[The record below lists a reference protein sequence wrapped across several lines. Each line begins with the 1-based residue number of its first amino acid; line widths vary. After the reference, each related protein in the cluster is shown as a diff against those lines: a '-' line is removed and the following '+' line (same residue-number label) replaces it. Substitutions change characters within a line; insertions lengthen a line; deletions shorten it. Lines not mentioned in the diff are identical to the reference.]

1 MHRLSALDL
10 SLVAI
15 YLVGITLFGLRFR
28 SKDRS
33 LKNYFLADRRIPWW
47 AIALSIVAAETSTLT
62 IISVPGL
69 AYTGDWG
76 FLEIVL
82 GYLLGRIVV
91 CFIFLPRYFR
101 GELLTAY
108 EVIGQRFG
116 PRLHKLTA
124 FLFLFLRA
132 AAEGVRVFAVS
143 IVVGIA
149 IGTGDVVSIAIICV
163 LTLVYTL
170 EGGMAAVI
178 WTDVVQMGLY
188 IAGTIISV
196 ILLGNRVPG
205 GWHTIHTI
213 AAASGKLTIFHFAF
227 SLSETYTFWAG
238 LAGGCFLTMASH
250 GTDQL
255 MVQRL
260 LAAKNLRDSRIA
272 LLSSGVVIL
281 VQFALFLAIGTGLYY
296 FYGHVTKGTAPAN
309 PDRIFPAFIVTEM
322 PHGIAGL
329 MVAAILAAAMSNLS
343 AAVNS
348 LSSSSM
354 VDFYVAWKPNADE
367 RERARLSRAMTVFWA
382 GLLFVLALM
391 SRGGGHVVEV
401 GLSIASVA
409 YGALLG
415 VFLLGTLTKSATEAG
430 AMIGMIGGLVMN
442 ILLWR
447 QPHWFPAP
455 KVAFTWFVLI
465 GSMITFILGWMM
477 SRFLPKRSASKIVVL
492 LIALLVPQLRAQD
505 AEFRQIDR
513 IVEGGIAA
521 GKFPGAVVIAGHN
534 GHIIFHKAYGNMSLM
549 PVPESM
555 TEDTIFDL
563 ASLTKVLATAPAVMQ
578 LYEQGRFRLND
589 PVAEYLPEFAA
600 NGKQDI
606 TIRQLLTHYSG
617 LPPDV
622 SLEDPWLGKE
632 EGLRRAFTAIPV
644 TAPGVQFRYSDIN
657 FIVLGA
663 LVEKLSGLTLDEYQ
677 RRYLAEPLG
686 VEHMRFLPPQGWRSR
701 IAPTQYDDGVMLR
714 GLVHDPT
721 SRRMGGVAG
730 HAGLFSTAGD
740 VAIYAQNLLDRLAG
754 RPSHFP
760 LQQLTLEKMTT
771 PGQPATGTAL
781 RGLGWDIESPFSSN
795 RGELFPVGSFGHT
808 GFTGTSLWMDPTSDT
823 YVVFMS
829 NAVYPN
835 GPTGINAIR
844 GGVATAIARWV
855 RLQPDGGALAAAL
868 TGYNESIAGERGWQ
882 DRNGKV
888 TTGID
893 VLEEDHFASLAVLA
907 AKHGGKLRLGLLTN
921 QTGLD
926 AQGRRTVDILAHEA
940 EKAVPG
946 LKLKLL
952 FSPEHGINGALD
964 REGIQNGKDPS
975 TGLPVVSLYGASAS
989 DRRPSLE
996 TLRGLDAV
1004 LIDLQDAGVRFYTY
1018 ETVVRYFLEAGGHSG
1033 TDIVVLDRPNPI
1045 AGAFVQGPLSDAGSE
1060 SYVNVA
1066 PIPVRHGMTL
1076 GELARYFNGEYK
1088 LGAPL
1093 TVVEMKGW
1101 QRGDWFDD
1109 TGLTWTN
1116 PSPNLRSLRE
1126 AILYPA
1132 LGLIE
1137 TTNISVG
1144 RGTDTPFAYVGA
1156 PWIDG
1161 RQLAR
1166 ALNARLLP
1174 GVRFLPVEFTPHS
1187 PYPYAGQLCHG
1198 IELIVT
1204 DRNVLD
1210 SPELGLEIASALHKL
1225 YGDKYALNKIETL
1238 LANRSVLEALQAG
1251 RDPQRIAEDWQQ
1263 QLHDFETRRTPYLLY

>member
-1 MHRLSALDL
+1 MHRLSSVDL

-15 YLVGITLFGLRFR
+15 YLAGITLFGLQFR

-33 LKNYFLADRRIPWW
+33 LKSYFLADRKIPWW

-76 FLEIVL
+76 FLQIVL

-91 CFIFLPRYFR
+91 CILFLPRYFR

-108 EVIGQRFG
+108 EVIGERFG

-149 IGTGDVVSIAIICV
+149 IGTGDVLSIAIIV
-163 LTLVYTL
+163 LLTLIYTL

-178 WTDVVQMGLY
+178 WTDVVQMALY
-188 IAGTIISV
+188 VAGTTVSV
-196 ILLGNRVPG
+196 FVLAHRVPG
-205 GWHTIHTI
+205 GWHAIHTV
-213 AAASGKLTIFHFAF
+213 ASSAGKLTIFHFAF
-227 SLSETYTFWAG
+227 SLSQTYTFWAG
-238 LAGGCFLTMASH
+238 VAGGCFLTMASH

-260 LAAKNLRDSRIA
+260 LAAKNLRESRIA
-272 LLSSGVVIL
+272 LLASGGVIL

-296 FYGHVTKGTAPAN
+296 FYGNVTNGLS
-309 PDRIFPAFIVTEM
+309 PDRVFPTFIVSEM
-322 PHGIAGL
+322 PRGVAGL

-354 VDFYVAWKPNADE
+354 VDFYLAWKPDADE
-367 RERARLSRAMTVFWA
+367 RERARLSRAMTFFWA
-382 GLLFVLALM
+382 LLLFVLALM
-391 SRGGGHVVEV
+391 SRSGGHVVEV

-415 VFLLGTLTKSATEAG
+415 VFLLGTLTKSATESG
-430 AMIGMIGGLVMN
+430 AIVGMIGGLVAN
-442 ILLWR
+442 VLLWK
-447 QPHWFPAP
+447 QPHFVP
-455 KVAFTWFVLI
+455 KVAWTWFVLI
-465 GSMITFILGWMM
+465 GSLLTFILGWVM
-477 SRFLPKRSASKIVVL
+477 SKLLPFKKRYAVVL
-492 LIALLVPQLRAQD
+492 LLLFVPQLRAED
-505 AEFRQIDR
+505 AEFQQIDR
-513 IVEGGIAA
+513 IVEAGIAA
-521 GKFPGAVVIAGHN
+521 KKFPGAVVIAGHD
-534 GHIIFHKAYGNMSLM
+534 GQIIFHKAYGNSSLI
-549 PVPESM
+549 PAPEPM

-600 NGKQDI
+600 NGKEDI

-622 SLEDPWLGKE
+622 SLDDPWEGKA
-632 EGLRRAFTAIPV
+632 EGLRRAFTCTPV

-663 LVEKLSGLTLDEYQ
+663 LVEKLSGLTLDQYQ
-677 RRYLAEPLG
+677 KRYLAEPLG
-686 VEHMRFLPPQGWRSR
+686 VEHMQFLPPESWRGR
-701 IAPTQYDDGVMLR
+701 IAPTQYDQGVMLR
-714 GLVHDPT
+714 GVVHDPT

-760 LQQLTLEKMTT
+760 LSQLTLKKMTT
-771 PGQPATGTAL
+771 PAQPATGTAL
-781 RGLGWDIESPFSSN
+781 RGLGWDIESPYSSN

-808 GFTGTSLWMDPTSDT
+808 GFTGTSLWIDQTSDT

-835 GPTGINAIR
+835 GSTSINAIR
-844 GGVATAIARWV
+844 GGVASEIARWV
-855 RLQPDGGALAAAL
+855 KVHPDNGSIVANI
-868 TGYNESIAGERGWQ
+868 TGYNESIAGERRWQ
-882 DRNGKV
+882 ARNGNV
-888 TTGID
+888 TNGID
-893 VLEEDHFASLAVLA
+893 VLEETQFAPLA
-907 AKHGGKLRLGLLTN
+907 ALAQKHGGKLRVGLLTN

-926 AQGRRTVDILAHEA
+926 AQRRRTIDVLAA
-940 EKAVPG
+940 APSLQ
-946 LKLKLL
+946 LKVI
-952 FSPEHGINGALD
+952 FSPEHGIQGTLD
-964 REGIQNGKDPS
+964 KQGIDDTKDES
-975 TGLPVVSLYGASAS
+975 TGLPVISLFGKQL
-989 DRRPSLE
+989 RPSLD
-996 TLRGLDAV
+996 TLRSLDAV
-1004 LIDLQDAGVRFYTY
+1004 LIDIQDAGVRFYTY
-1018 ETVVRYFLEAGGHSG
+1018 ETAVRYFLEAAGQTG
-1033 TDIVVLDRPNPI
+1033 TDIVVLDRPDPVT
-1045 AGAFVQGPLSDAGSE
+1045 GEFVQGPLSDTGSE

-1076 GELARYFNGEYK
+1076 GELAQYFNGEYK
-1088 LGAPL
+1088 LHAPL
-1093 TVVEMKGW
+1093 TVVAMKGW
-1101 QRGDWFDD
+1101 QRGDWFDS
-1109 TGLTWTN
+1109 TGLVWTN
-1116 PSPNLRSLRE
+1116 PSPNLRSLRA
-1126 AILYPA
+1126 AILYPGV
-1132 LGLIE
+1132 GLIE

-1144 RGTDTPFAYVGA
+1144 RGTDTPFEYVGA

-1161 RQLAR
+1161 PALAR
-1166 ALNARLLP
+1166 VLNSRFLP
-1174 GVRFLPVEFTPHS
+1174 GVRFVPVEFTPKP
-1187 PYPYAGQLCHG
+1187 PYPYADQVCHG

-1210 SPELGLEIASALHKL
+1210 SPELGLEIAFAIHKVS
-1225 YGDKYALNKIETL
+1225 GDKYQLNKIDRL
-1238 LANRSVLEALQAG
+1238 LANKGVLDGLLAG
-1251 RDPQRIAEDWQQ
+1251 RDPQRLAEEWRQQ
-1263 QLHDFETRRTPYLLY
+1263 VDDFNAKRKAYLLY

>member
-1 MHRLSALDL
+1 MHRLSSVDL

-15 YLVGITLFGLRFR
+15 YLAGITLFGLQFR

-33 LKNYFLADRRIPWW
+33 LKSYFLADRKIPWW

-76 FLEIVL
+76 FLQIVL

-91 CFIFLPRYFR
+91 CILFLPRYFR

-108 EVIGQRFG
+108 EVIGERFG

-149 IGTGDVVSIAIICV
+149 IGTGDVLSIAIIV
-163 LTLVYTL
+163 LLTLIYTL

-178 WTDVVQMGLY
+178 WTDVVQMALY
-188 IAGTIISV
+188 VAGTVVSV
-196 ILLGNRVPG
+196 FVLAHRVPG
-205 GWHTIHTI
+205 GWHAIHTV
-213 AAASGKLTIFHFAF
+213 ASSAGKLTIFHFAF
-227 SLSETYTFWAG
+227 SLSQTYTFWAG
-238 LAGGCFLTMASH
+238 VAGGCFLTMASH

-260 LAAKNLRDSRIA
+260 LAAKNLRESRIA
-272 LLSSGVVIL
+272 LLASGGVIL

-296 FYGHVTKGTAPAN
+296 FYGNVTNGVS
-309 PDRIFPAFIVTEM
+309 PDRVFPTFIVSEM
-322 PHGIAGL
+322 PRGVAGL

-354 VDFYVAWKPNADE
+354 VDFYLAWKPDADE
-367 RERARLSRAMTVFWA
+367 RERARLSRAMTFFWA
-382 GLLFVLALM
+382 LLLFVLALM
-391 SRGGGHVVEV
+391 SRSGGHVVEV

-415 VFLLGTLTKSATEAG
+415 VFLLGTLTKSATESG
-430 AMIGMIGGLVMN
+430 AIVGMIGGLVAN
-442 ILLWR
+442 VLLWK
-447 QPHWFPAP
+447 QPHFVP
-455 KVAFTWFVLI
+455 KVAWTWFVLI
-465 GSMITFILGWMM
+465 GSLLTFILGWVM
-477 SRFLPKRSASKIVVL
+477 SKLLPFKKRYAVVL
-492 LIALLVPQLRAQD
+492 LLLFVPQLRAED
-505 AEFRQIDR
+505 AEFQQIDR
-513 IVEGGIAA
+513 IVEAGIAA
-521 GKFPGAVVIAGHN
+521 KKFPGAVVIAGHN
-534 GHIIFHKAYGNMSLM
+534 GQIIFQKAYGNSSLI
-549 PVPESM
+549 PAPEPM
-555 TEDTIFDL
+555 TEDTIFDV

-600 NGKQDI
+600 NGKEDI

-622 SLEDPWLGKE
+622 SLDDPWEGKA
-632 EGLRRAFTAIPV
+632 EGLRRAFTCTPV

-663 LVEKLSGLTLDEYQ
+663 LVEKLSGLTLDQYQ
-677 RRYLAEPLG
+677 KRYLAEPLG
-686 VEHMRFLPPQGWRSR
+686 VEHMQFLPPESWRGR
-701 IAPTQYDDGVMLR
+701 IAPTQYDQGVMLR
-714 GLVHDPT
+714 GVVHDPT

-760 LQQLTLEKMTT
+760 LSQLTLKKMTT
-771 PGQPATGTAL
+771 PAQPATGTAL
-781 RGLGWDIESPFSSN
+781 RGLGWDIESPYSSN

-808 GFTGTSLWMDPTSDT
+808 GFTGTSLWIDQTSDT

-835 GPTGINAIR
+835 GSTSINAIR
-844 GGVATAIARWV
+844 GGVASEIARWV
-855 RLQPDGGALAAAL
+855 KVHPDNGSIVANI
-868 TGYNESIAGERGWQ
+868 TGYNESIAGERRWQ
-882 DRNGKV
+882 ARNGNV
-888 TTGID
+888 TNGID
-893 VLEEDHFASLAVLA
+893 VLEETQFAPLA
-907 AKHGGKLRLGLLTN
+907 ALVQKHGGKLRVGLLTN

-926 AQGRRTVDILAHEA
+926 AQRRRTIDVLAA
-940 EKAVPG
+940 APSLQ
-946 LKLKLL
+946 LKVI
-952 FSPEHGINGALD
+952 FSPEHGIQGALD
-964 REGIQNGKDPS
+964 KENIDDTKDAS
-975 TGLPVVSLYGASAS
+975 TGLPVISLFGKQL
-989 DRRPSLE
+989 RPSLD
-996 TLRGLDAV
+996 TLRSLDAV
-1004 LIDLQDAGVRFYTY
+1004 LIDIQDAGVRFYTY
-1018 ETVVRYFLEAGGHSG
+1018 ETAVRYFLEAAGQTG
-1033 TDIVVLDRPNPI
+1033 TDIVILDRPDPVT
-1045 AGAFVQGPLSDAGSE
+1045 GEFVQGPLSDSGSE

-1076 GELARYFNGEYK
+1076 GELAQYFDGEYK
-1088 LGAPL
+1088 LHAPL
-1093 TVVEMKGW
+1093 TVVAMKGW
-1101 QRGDWFDD
+1101 QRGDWFDS
-1109 TGLTWTN
+1109 TGLVWTN
-1116 PSPNLRSLRE
+1116 PSPNLRGLRA
-1126 AILYPA
+1126 AILYPGV
-1132 LGLIE
+1132 GLIE

-1144 RGTDTPFAYVGA
+1144 RGTDTPFEYVGA

-1161 RQLAR
+1161 PALAR
-1166 ALNARLLP
+1166 VLNGRFLP
-1174 GVRFLPVEFTPHS
+1174 GVRFVPVEFTPKA
-1187 PYPYAGQLCHG
+1187 PYPYADQVCHG

-1210 SPELGLEIASALHKL
+1210 SPELGLEIAFAIHKL
-1225 YGDKYALNKIETL
+1225 SGDKFQLNKIDRL
-1238 LANRSVLEALQAG
+1238 LANKSVLDGLLAG
-1251 RDPQRIAEDWQQ
+1251 RDPQRLAEEWRQQ
-1263 QLHDFETRRTPYLLY
+1263 VDDFNAKRKAYLLY

>member
-1 MHRLSALDL
+1 MHRLSSVDL
-10 SLVAI
+10 SLVAL
-15 YLVGITLFGLRFR
+15 YLAGITLFGLQFR

-33 LKNYFLADRRIPWW
+33 LKSYFLADRKIPWW
-47 AIALSIVAAETSTLT
+47 AIGLSIVAAETSTLT

-76 FLEIVL
+76 FLQIVL

-91 CFIFLPRYFR
+91 CIIFLPRYFR

-108 EVIGQRFG
+108 EVIGERFG

-149 IGTGDVVSIAIICV
+149 IGTGDVLSIAIIV
-163 LTLVYTL
+163 LLTLIYTL

-178 WTDVVQMGLY
+178 WTDVVQMALY
-188 IAGTIISV
+188 VAGTTVSV
-196 ILLGNRVPG
+196 FVLAHRVPG
-205 GWHTIHTI
+205 GWHAIHTV
-213 AAASGKLTIFHFAF
+213 AYSAGKLTIFHFAF
-227 SLSETYTFWAG
+227 SLSQTYTFWAG

-260 LAAKNLRDSRIA
+260 LAAKNLRESRIA
-272 LLSSGVVIL
+272 LLSSGGVIL

-296 FYGHVTKGTAPAN
+296 FYGNVTHGVS
-309 PDRIFPAFIVTEM
+309 PDRVFPTFIVTEM
-322 PHGIAGL
+322 PRGVAGL

-354 VDFYVAWKPNADE
+354 VDFYLAWKPDADE
-367 RERARLSRAMTVFWA
+367 RQRARLSRAMTFFWA
-382 GLLFVLALM
+382 LLLFVLALM
-391 SRGGGHVVEV
+391 SRSGGHVVEV

-415 VFLLGTLTKSATEAG
+415 VFLLGTLTKSATESG
-430 AMIGMIGGLVMN
+430 AIVGMIGGLVAN
-442 ILLWR
+442 VLLWK
-447 QPHWFPAP
+447 QPHFVP
-455 KVAFTWFVLI
+455 KVAWTWFVLI
-465 GSMITFILGWMM
+465 GSLLTFILGWVM
-477 SRFLPKRSASKIVVL
+477 SKLPPFKKRYAVVL
-492 LIALLVPQLRAQD
+492 LLLFVPQLRAEDPESQ
-505 AEFRQIDR
+505 QIDR
-513 IVEGGIAA
+513 IVEAGIAA
-521 GKFPGAVVIAGHN
+521 KKFPGAVVMAGHD
-534 GHIIFHKAYGNMSLM
+534 GHIIFHKAYGNSSLI
-549 PVPESM
+549 PSPEPM

-563 ASLTKVLATAPAVMQ
+563 ASLTKVLATAPAVME

-589 PVAEYLPEFAA
+589 PVAQYLPEFAA

-622 SLEDPWLGKE
+622 SLDDPWEGKA
-632 EGLRRAFTAIPV
+632 EGLRRAFACVPV

-663 LVEKLSGLTLDEYQ
+663 LVEKLSGLTLDQYQ
-677 RRYLAEPLG
+677 KRYLAEPLG
-686 VEHMRFLPPQGWRSR
+686 VEHMQYLPPESWRGR
-701 IAPTQYDDGVMLR
+701 IAPTQYDQGVMLR
-714 GLVHDPT
+714 GVVHDPT
-721 SRRMGGVAG
+721 SRRMGGIAG

-740 VAIYAQNLLDRLAG
+740 VAVYAQNLLDRLAG

-760 LQQLTLEKMTT
+760 LSQLTLEKMTT
-771 PGQPATGTAL
+771 PAQPATGTAL
-781 RGLGWDIESPFSSN
+781 RGLGWDIESPYSSN

-808 GFTGTSLWMDPTSDT
+808 GFTGTSLWIDQTSDT

-835 GPTGINAIR
+835 GPTSINAIR
-844 GGVATAIARWV
+844 GGVASEIARWV
-855 RLQPDGGALAAAL
+855 KVHPDNGSIAAAI
-868 TGYNESIAGERGWQ
+868 TGYNESIAGERRWQ
-882 DRNGKV
+882 ARNGNV

-893 VLEEDHFASLAVLA
+893 VLEESQFAPLA
-907 AKHGGKLRLGLLTN
+907 ALAQKHGGKLRVGLLTN

-926 AQGRRTVDILAHEA
+926 AQGRRTIDVLAA
-940 EKAVPG
+940 APSLQ
-946 LKLKLL
+946 LKLI
-952 FSPEHGINGALD
+952 FSPEHGIQGTLD
-964 REGIQNGKDPS
+964 KEGIKDEKDPG
-975 TGLPVVSLYGASAS
+975 TGLPVISLYGEQ
-989 DRRPSLE
+989 RRPSLD
-996 TLRGLDAV
+996 TLRSLDAV

-1018 ETVVRYFLEAGGHSG
+1018 EAVVRYFLEAAGQ
-1033 TDIVVLDRPNPI
+1033 TDTDVVVLDRPDPV
-1045 AGAFVQGPLSDAGSE
+1045 GGEFVQGPVSDIGSE

-1076 GELARYFNGEYK
+1076 GELAQYFNGEYK
-1088 LGAPL
+1088 LHAPL
-1093 TVVEMKGW
+1093 TVVAMKDW
-1101 QRGDWFDD
+1101 QRGDWFDS
-1109 TGLTWTN
+1109 TGLVWTN
-1116 PSPNLRSLRE
+1116 PSPNLRSLRA

-1132 LGLIE
+1132 VGLIE

-1144 RGTDTPFAYVGA
+1144 RGTDTPFEYVGA

-1161 RQLAR
+1161 PALAR
-1166 ALNARLLP
+1166 VLNARFLP
-1174 GVRFLPVEFTPHS
+1174 GVRFVPVEFTPKA
-1187 PYPYAGQLCHG
+1187 PYPYADQVCHG
-1198 IELIVT
+1198 IDLIVT

-1210 SPELGLEIASALHKL
+1210 SPELGLEIASAIHKVS
-1225 YGDKYALNKIETL
+1225 GDKFQLNKINTL
-1238 LANRSVLEALQAG
+1238 LANKSVLDGLLAG

-1263 QLHDFETRRTPYLLY
+1263 PLNDFNAKRKAYLLY

>member
-1 MHRLSALDL
+1 MHRLSSVDL
-10 SLVAI
+10 SLVAL
-15 YLVGITLFGLRFR
+15 YLAGITLFGLQFR

-33 LKNYFLADRRIPWW
+33 LKSYFLADRKIPWW

-76 FLEIVL
+76 FLQIVL

-91 CFIFLPRYFR
+91 CILFLPRYFR

-108 EVIGQRFG
+108 EVIGERFG

-149 IGTGDVVSIAIICV
+149 IGTGDVLSIAIIV
-163 LTLVYTL
+163 LLTLIYTL

-178 WTDVVQMGLY
+178 WTDVVQMALY
-188 IAGTIISV
+188 VAGTTVSV
-196 ILLGNRVPG
+196 FVLAHRVPG
-205 GWHTIHTI
+205 GWHAIHTV
-213 AAASGKLTIFHFAF
+213 ASSAGKLTIFHFAF
-227 SLSETYTFWAG
+227 SLSQTYTFWAG
-238 LAGGCFLTMASH
+238 VAGGCFLTMASH

-260 LAAKNLRDSRIA
+260 LAAKNLRESRIA
-272 LLSSGVVIL
+272 LLASGGVIL

-296 FYGHVTKGTAPAN
+296 FYGNVTNGVS
-309 PDRIFPAFIVTEM
+309 PDRVFPTFIVSEM
-322 PHGIAGL
+322 PRGVSGL

-354 VDFYVAWKPNADE
+354 VDFYLAWKPDADE
-367 RERARLSRAMTVFWA
+367 RERARLSRAMTFFWA
-382 GLLFVLALM
+382 LLLFVLALM
-391 SRGGGHVVEV
+391 SRSGGHVVEV

-415 VFLLGTLTKSATEAG
+415 VFLLGTLTKSASESG
-430 AMIGMIGGLVMN
+430 AIVGMIGGLVAN
-442 ILLWR
+442 VLLWK
-447 QPHWFPAP
+447 QPHFVP
-455 KVAFTWFVLI
+455 KVAWTWFVLI
-465 GSMITFILGWMM
+465 GSLLTFILGWLM
-477 SRFLPKRSASKIVVL
+477 SKLLPIKKRHAVLLVVL
-492 LIALLVPQLRAQD
+492 FAPQLKAQD
-505 AEFRQIDR
+505 GEFRQIDR
-513 IVEGGIAA
+513 IVEAGIAA
-521 GKFPGAVVIAGHN
+521 KKFPGAVVIAGHD
-534 GHIIFHKAYGNMSLM
+534 GQIIFHKAYGSSSLI
-549 PVPESM
+549 PAPETM

-600 NGKQDI
+600 NGKEDI

-622 SLEDPWLGKE
+622 SLDDPWEGKA
-632 EGLRRAFTAIPV
+632 EGLRRAFNSTPV

-663 LVEKLSGLTLDEYQ
+663 LVEKLSGLTLDQYQ
-677 RRYLAEPLG
+677 KRYLAEPLG
-686 VEHMRFLPPQGWRSR
+686 VEHMQFLPPESWRGR
-701 IAPTQYDDGVMLR
+701 IAPTQFDQGVMLR
-714 GLVHDPT
+714 GVVHDPT

-740 VAIYAQNLLDRLAG
+740 VAVYAQNLLDRLAG

-760 LQQLTLEKMTT
+760 LSQLTLQKMTT
-771 PGQPATGTAL
+771 PAQPATGTAL
-781 RGLGWDIESPFSSN
+781 RGLGWDIESPYSSN

-808 GFTGTSLWMDPTSDT
+808 GFTGTSLWIDQTSDT

-835 GPTGINAIR
+835 GSTSINAIR
-844 GGVATAIARWV
+844 GGVASEIARWV
-855 RLQPDGGALAAAL
+855 KVHPDNGSMVAKI
-868 TGYNESIAGERGWQ
+868 TGYNESIAGERRWQ
-882 DRNGKV
+882 ARNGNV
-888 TTGID
+888 TNGID
-893 VLEEDHFASLAVLA
+893 VLEETQFAPLA
-907 AKHGGKLRLGLLTN
+907 ALAQKHGGKLRVGLLTN

-926 AQGRRTVDILAHEA
+926 AQGRRTIDILAA
-940 EKAVPG
+940 APSLQ
-946 LKLKLL
+946 LKVI
-952 FSPEHGINGALD
+952 FSPEHGIQGTLD
-964 REGIQNGKDPS
+964 KQGIEDTKDAS
-975 TGLPVVSLYGASAS
+975 TGLPVISLFGKQL
-989 DRRPSLE
+989 RPSSD
-996 TLRGLDAV
+996 TLRSLDAV
-1004 LIDLQDAGVRFYTY
+1004 LIDIQDAGVRFYTY
-1018 ETVVRYFLEAGGHSG
+1018 ETAVRYFLEAAGQTG
-1033 TDIVVLDRPNPI
+1033 TDIVVLDRPDPVT
-1045 AGAFVQGPLSDAGSE
+1045 GEFVQGPLSDSGSE

-1076 GELARYFNGEYK
+1076 GELAQYFNGEYK
-1088 LGAPL
+1088 MHAAL
-1093 TVVEMKGW
+1093 TVVAMKGW
-1101 QRGDWFDD
+1101 QRGDWFDS
-1109 TGLTWTN
+1109 TGLVWTN
-1116 PSPNLRSLRE
+1116 PSPNLRSLRA
-1126 AILYPA
+1126 AILYPGV
-1132 LGLIE
+1132 GLIE

-1144 RGTDTPFAYVGA
+1144 RGTDTPFEYVGA

-1161 RQLAR
+1161 PALAR
-1166 ALNARLLP
+1166 VLNARFLP
-1174 GVRFLPVEFTPHS
+1174 GVRFVPVEFTPKP
-1187 PYPYAGQLCHG
+1187 PYPYADQVCHG

-1204 DRNVLD
+1204 DRTVLD
-1210 SPELGLEIASALHKL
+1210 SPELGLEIAFAIHKVS
-1225 YGDKYALNKIETL
+1225 GDKFQLNKIDRL
-1238 LANRSVLEALQAG
+1238 LANKGVLDGLLAG
-1251 RDPQRIAEDWQQ
+1251 RDPQRLAEEWRQQ
-1263 QLHDFETRRTPYLLY
+1263 VNDFEARRKAYLLY

>member
-1 MHRLSALDL
+1 MHRLSSLDL

-15 YLVGITLFGLRFR
+15 YLAGITLFGLQFR

-33 LKNYFLADRRIPWW
+33 LKNYFLADRKIPWW

-76 FLEIVL
+76 FLQIVL

-91 CFIFLPRYFR
+91 CIIFLPRYFR

-116 PRLHKLTA
+116 PRLHQLTA

-149 IGTGDVVSIAIICV
+149 IGTRDVVSIAIIV
-163 LTLVYTL
+163 ALTLVYTL

-178 WTDVVQMGLY
+178 WTDVVQMALY
-188 IAGTIISV
+188 VAGTIVSV
-196 ILLGNRVPG
+196 ILLGHRIPG
-205 GWHTIHTI
+205 GWHAIHGLAS
-213 AAASGKLTIFHFAF
+213 AAGKVTIFHFAF
-227 SLSETYTFWAG
+227 SLSQTYTFWAG

-260 LAAKNLRDSRIA
+260 LAAKNLRESRIA
-272 LLSSGVVIL
+272 LLSSGGVIL
-281 VQFALFLAIGTGLYY
+281 LQFALFLAIGTGLYY
-296 FYGHVTKGTAPAN
+296 FYGNVTNGMAPAN
-309 PDRIFPAFIVTEM
+309 PDRVFPAFIVTEM
-322 PHGIAGL
+322 PRGVAGL

-354 VDFYVAWKPNADE
+354 VDFYMAWKPGSDE
-367 RERARLSRAMTVFWA
+367 RQRARLSRVMTFFWA
-382 GLLFVLALM
+382 MLLFVLALM

-430 AMIGMIGGLVMN
+430 AMIGMVGGLVAN
-442 ILLWR
+442 ILLWK
-447 QPHWFPAP
+447 QPHSVPLP
-455 KVAFTWFVLI
+455 KIAWTWFVLI
-465 GSMITFILGWMM
+465 GSLLTFALGWAM
-477 SRFLPKRSASKIVVL
+477 SKILSGKRTSKIAVL
-492 LIALLVPQLRAQD
+492 LIVLFASQLKAQED
-505 AEFRQIDR
+505 PEFQQIDR
-513 IVEGGIAA
+513 IVEAGIAA
-521 GKFPGAVVIAGHN
+521 KKFPGAVVIAGHN
-534 GHIIFHKAYGNMSLM
+534 GRIIFHKAYGNRSRF
-549 PVPESM
+549 PETTPAPDPM
-555 TEDTIFDL
+555 TEDTVFDL
-563 ASLTKVLATAPAVMQ
+563 ASLTKVLATAPAVMR

-589 PVAEYLPEFAA
+589 PVAEYLPAFAA

-622 SLEDPWLGKE
+622 SLEDPWEGKE
-632 EGLRRAFTAIPV
+632 EGLRRAFASTPV
-644 TAPGVQFRYSDIN
+644 TAPGAQFRYSDIN

-663 LVEKLSGLTLDEYQ
+663 LVEKLSGLTLDQYQ
-677 RRYLAEPLG
+677 QQYLAQPLG
-686 VEHMRFLPPQGWRSR
+686 VEHMRFLPPESWRSH
-701 IAPTQYDDGVMLR
+701 IAPTQYDHGVMLR
-714 GLVHDPT
+714 GVVHDPT

-771 PGQPATGTAL
+771 PAQPATGTAL

-808 GFTGTSLWMDPTSDT
+808 GFTGTSIWMDQTSDT

-844 GGVATAIARWV
+844 GGVANAVARWV
-855 RLQPDGGALAAAL
+855 KLRPDSGSLAATL
-868 TGYNESIAGERGWQ
+868 TGYNESIAGERRWQ
-882 DRNGKV
+882 ERNGTV

-893 VLEEDHFASLAVLA
+893 VLEQEHFAPLAALA
-907 AKHGGKLRLGLLTN
+907 AKHGGTLRVGLLTN

-926 AQGRRTVDILAHEA
+926 AQGRRTIDVLA
-940 EKAVPG
+940 AVPS
-946 LKLKLL
+946 LKLKLV
-952 FSPEHGINGALD
+952 FSPEHGIQGALD
-964 REGIQNGKDPS
+964 KEGIENTRDPS
-975 TGLPVVSLYGASAS
+975 TGLPIISLYGAQ
-989 DRRPSLE
+989 RRPSLE

-1018 ETVVRYFLEAGGHSG
+1018 ETVVRYFLEAGGQTG
-1033 TDIVVLDRPNPI
+1033 TDIVVLDRPDPLG
-1045 AGAFVQGPLSDAGSE
+1045 GAAVQGPTSDSGTE

-1066 PIPVRHGMTL
+1066 PIPVRHAMTL
-1076 GELARYFNGEYK
+1076 GELALLSQRRIQAAG
-1088 LGAPL
+1088 
-1093 TVVEMKGW
+1093 TVKCDRHE
-1101 QRGDWFDD
+1101 R
-1109 TGLTWTN
+1109 L
-1116 PSPNLRSLRE
+1116 
-1126 AILYPA
+1126 AA
-1132 LGLIE
+1132 
-1137 TTNISVG
+1137 G
-1144 RGTDTPFAYVGA
+1144 RLVRCHRPCLDESFSQST
-1156 PWIDG
+1156 
-1161 RQLAR
+1161 QLAGGNPLSR
-1166 ALNARLLP
+1166 AR
-1174 GVRFLPVEFTPHS
+1174 PHRDDKHFRR
-1187 PYPYAGQLCHG
+1187 P
-1198 IELIVT
+1198 
-1204 DRNVLD
+1204 RNRHSL
-1210 SPELGLEIASALHKL
+1210 
-1225 YGDKYALNKIETL
+1225 
-1238 LANRSVLEALQAG
+1238 
-1251 RDPQRIAEDWQQ
+1251 
-1263 QLHDFETRRTPYLLY
+1263 

>member
-15 YLVGITLFGLRFR
+15 YLAGITLFGLQFR

-33 LKNYFLADRRIPWW
+33 LKNYFLADRKIPWW

-76 FLEIVL
+76 FIQIVL

-91 CFIFLPRYFR
+91 CILFLPRYFR

-108 EVIGQRFG
+108 EVIGERFG

-149 IGTGDVVSIAIICV
+149 IGTGDVLSIAIIV
-163 LTLVYTL
+163 LLTLIYTL

-178 WTDVVQMGLY
+178 WTDVVQMALY
-188 IAGTIISV
+188 VAGTTVSV
-196 ILLGNRVPG
+196 FVLAHRVPG
-205 GWHTIHTI
+205 GWHAIHTV
-213 AAASGKLTIFHFAF
+213 ASSAGKLTIFHFAF
-227 SLSETYTFWAG
+227 SLSQTYTFWAG
-238 LAGGCFLTMASH
+238 VAGGCFLTMASH

-260 LAAKNLRDSRIA
+260 LAAKNLRESRIA
-272 LLSSGVVIL
+272 LLASGGVIL

-296 FYGHVTKGTAPAN
+296 FYGNVTNGVS
-309 PDRIFPAFIVTEM
+309 PDRVFPTFIVSEM
-322 PHGIAGL
+322 PRGIAGL

-354 VDFYVAWKPNADE
+354 VDFYLAWMPDADE
-367 RERARLSRAMTVFWA
+367 RERARLSRAMTFFWA
-382 GLLFVLALM
+382 LLLFVLALM
-391 SRGGGHVVEV
+391 SRSGGHVVEV
-401 GLSIASVA
+401 GLTIASVA

-430 AMIGMIGGLVMN
+430 AIIGMVGGLVAN
-442 ILLWR
+442 ILLWK
-447 QPHWFPAP
+447 QPHFVP

-465 GSMITFILGWMM
+465 GSLLTFILGWLM
-477 SRFLPKRSASKIVVL
+477 SKLLPIKKRYTVLLVVL
-492 LIALLVPQLRAQD
+492 LAPQLKAQD

-513 IVEGGIAA
+513 IVEAGIAA
-521 GKFPGAVVIAGHN
+521 KKFPGAVVIAGHD
-534 GHIIFHKAYGNMSLM
+534 GQIIFHKAYGNRSLI
-549 PVPESM
+549 PAPEPM

-563 ASLTKVLATAPAVMQ
+563 ASLTKVLATAPAVMH

-589 PVAEYLPEFAA
+589 PVAQYLPEFAA
-600 NGKQDI
+600 NGKEDI

-622 SLEDPWLGKE
+622 SLDDPWEGKA
-632 EGLRRAFTAIPV
+632 EGLRRAFTSTPV

-663 LVEKLSGLTLDEYQ
+663 LVEKLSGLTLDQYQ
-677 RRYLAEPLG
+677 KQYLAEPLG
-686 VEHMRFLPPQGWRSR
+686 VEHMRFPPPENWRGH
-701 IAPTQYDDGVMLR
+701 IAPTQYDQGVMLR
-714 GLVHDPT
+714 GVVHDPT
-721 SRRMGGVAG
+721 SRRMAGVAG

-740 VAIYAQNLLDRLAG
+740 VAVYAQNLLDRLAG

-760 LQQLTLEKMTT
+760 LQLLTLEKMTT
-771 PGQPATGTAL
+771 PAQPATGTAL
-781 RGLGWDIESPFSSN
+781 RGLGWDIDSPVSSN

-808 GFTGTSLWMDPTSDT
+808 GFTGTSIWMDPTSDT

-844 GGVATAIARWV
+844 GAVANVVAAWVKIHPDNGSLIAR
-855 RLQPDGGALAAAL
+855 L
-868 TGYNESIAGERGWQ
+868 TGYNESIAGERLWH
-882 DRNGKV
+882 DRNGAV
-888 TTGID
+888 STGID
-893 VLEEDHFASLAVLA
+893 MLEQDDFAELAALA
-907 AKHGGKLRLGLLTN
+907 AKHAGALRIGLLTN

-926 AQGRRTVDILAHEA
+926 AHGLRTIDVLAHDAQE
-940 EKAVPG
+940 AVPG

-952 FSPEHGINGALD
+952 FSTEHGINGSLD
-964 REGIQNGKDPS
+964 KEGIQNSPDSS
-975 TGLPVVSLYGASAS
+975 TGLPVISLYG
-989 DRRPSLE
+989 DQRRPSSA
-996 TLRGLDAV
+996 TLRSLDAV
-1004 LIDLQDAGVRFYTY
+1004 IIDLADAGVRFYTY
-1018 ETVVRYFLEAGGHSG
+1018 ETVVRYFLEAAGQTG
-1033 TDIVVLDRPNPI
+1033 TDIVVLDRPDPL
-1045 AGAFVQGPLSDAGSE
+1045 GGGLVQGPLSDAGSE

-1076 GELARYFNGEYK
+1076 GELAGYLNGEYK
-1088 LGAPL
+1088 LRASL
-1093 TVVEMKGW
+1093 SVIAMNGW
-1101 QRGDWFDD
+1101 QRGDWFDA

-1126 AILYPA
+1126 AMLYPA

-1161 RQLAR
+1161 PALAR
-1166 ALNARLLP
+1166 ALNARFLP
-1174 GVRFLPVEFTPHS
+1174 GVRFVPVNFTPRS
-1187 PYPYAGQLCHG
+1187 PYPYADQLCQG

-1204 DRNVLD
+1204 DRNVVD
-1210 SPELGLEIASALHKL
+1210 SPELGLEIATVLHKL
-1225 YGDKYALNKIETL
+1225 YADKFQLSKINVL
-1238 LANRSVLEALQAG
+1238 LANKTVLEALQAG

-1263 QLHDFETRRTPYLLY
+1263 QVQDFNTRRNTYLLY

>member
-1 MHRLSALDL
+1 MSHLSPLDL

-15 YLVGITLFGLRFR
+15 YLVGITFFGLHFR
-28 SKDRS
+28 SRDRS
-33 LKNYFLADRRIPWW
+33 LKSYFLADRKIPWW

-76 FLEIVL
+76 FLQIVF

-91 CFIFLPRYFR
+91 CIIFLPRYFR
-101 GELLTAY
+101 GELLSAY

-143 IVVGIA
+143 IVVGMA
-149 IGTGDVVSIAIICV
+149 IGTRDVISIAIICA
-163 LTLVYTL
+163 LTLIYTL

-178 WTDVVQMGLY
+178 WTDVVQMALY
-188 IAGTIISV
+188 VVGTVAGV
-196 ILLGNRVPG
+196 ILLGHRVPG
-205 GWHTIHTI
+205 GWHAIHSVAG
-213 AAASGKLTIFHFAF
+213 AAGKLTVFHFAF
-227 SLSETYTFWAG
+227 SLSQTYTFWAG

-260 LAAKNLRDSRIA
+260 LAAKNLRESRIA
-272 LLSSGVVIL
+272 LLASGGVIL

-296 FYGHVTKGTAPAN
+296 FYGTGGVAPAS
-309 PDRIFPAFIVTEM
+309 PDRVFPAFIVNQM
-322 PHGIAGL
+322 PHGVAGL

-354 VDFYVAWKPNADE
+354 VDFYMAWKPDADE
-367 RERARLSRAMTVFWA
+367 RQRARLARLLTFFWA
-382 GLLFVLALM
+382 MLLFVLALM

-415 VFLLGTLTKSATEAG
+415 VFLLGTLSKTATESG
-430 AMIGMIGGLVMN
+430 AMVGMAGGLVAN

-447 QPHWFPAP
+447 QPPPLP
-455 KVAFTWFVLI
+455 KIAWTWFVLI
-465 GSMITFILGWMM
+465 GSLLTFALGWLM
-477 SRFLPKRSASKIVVL
+477 SKILPRKSVL
-492 LIALLVPQLRAQD
+492 LLPLLILLAAQVK
-505 AEFRQIDR
+505 AQNPEARQIDR

-521 GKFPGAVVIAGHN
+521 KKFPGAVVIAGHN
-534 GHIIFHKAYGNMSLM
+534 GHIIFHKAYGNRSLA
-549 PVPESM
+549 PLEPM

-563 ASLTKVLATAPAVMQ
+563 ASLTKVLATAPAIMQ

-589 PVAEYLPEFAA
+589 PVAQYLPEFAA

-622 SLEDPWLGKE
+622 SLDDPWTGKQ
-632 EGLRRAFTAIPV
+632 EGLRRAFAATPV

-663 LVEKLSGLTLDEYQ
+663 LVEKLSGLTLDQYQ
-677 RRYLAEPLG
+677 QQHLAQPLG
-686 VEHMRFLPPQGWRSR
+686 LLHTRFLPPQSWRGR
-701 IAPTQYDDGVMLR
+701 IAPTQYDHGVMLR
-714 GLVHDPT
+714 GVVHDPT

-730 HAGLFSTAGD
+730 HAGLFSTAGE

-754 RPSHFP
+754 RPSNFP
-760 LQQLTLEKMTT
+760 LRQLTLEKMTT

-808 GFTGTSLWMDPTSDT
+808 GFTGTSVWMDPTSDT

-844 GGVATAIARWV
+844 GAVANAVAAWV
-855 RLQPDGGALAAAL
+855 QTQPDSGKLAAHL
-868 TGYNESIAGERGWQ
+868 TGYNESIAGERRWQ
-882 DRNGKV
+882 NRNGKV

-893 VLEEDHFASLAVLA
+893 VLEQDSFAPLAALA
-907 AKHGGKLRLGLLTN
+907 AKHGGALRVGLLTN

-926 AQGRRTVDILAHEA
+926 ARGRSTIDVLAHDAEA
-940 EKAVPG
+940 AVPG

-952 FSPEHGINGALD
+952 FSPEHGITGALD
-964 REGIQNGKDPS
+964 RAGIEDGKDPA
-975 TGLPVVSLYGASAS
+975 TGLPVISLYGAQ
-989 DRRPSLE
+989 RRPSLE
-996 TLRGLDAV
+996 TLRSLDAV

-1018 ETVVRYFLEAGGHSG
+1018 ETVVRYFLEAAAQSG
-1033 TDIVVLDRPNPI
+1033 TEVMILDRPDPVG
-1045 AGAFVQGPLSDAGSE
+1045 GAWVQGPPSDPGRD
-1060 SYVNVA
+1060 SYVVVA

-1076 GELARYFNGEYK
+1076 GELARYFNGEFK

-1093 TVVEMKGW
+1093 SVIAMKGW
-1101 QRGDWFDD
+1101 QRGDWFDA

-1116 PSPNLRSLRE
+1116 PSPNLRSLQA
-1126 AILYPA
+1126 AIVYPA

-1144 RGTDTPFAYVGA
+1144 RGTDTPFEYVGA

-1161 RQLAR
+1161 PALAN
-1166 ALNARLLP
+1166 ALNARFLP
-1174 GVRFLPVEFTPHS
+1174 GVRFLSVNFTPRA
-1187 PYPYAGQLCHG
+1187 PYPYADQLCHG
-1198 IELIVT
+1198 VELIVT
-1204 DRNVLD
+1204 DRNVVD
-1210 SPELGLEIASALHKL
+1210 SPELGLEIASAIHKL
-1225 YGDKYALNKIETL
+1225 SGEKFQLNKIKTL
-1238 LANRSVLEALQAG
+1238 LANQSVLDALLTG

-1263 QLHDFETRRTPYLLY
+1263 QLHDFELKRKPYLLY

>member
-1 MHRLSALDL
+1 MHRLSSVDL

-15 YLVGITLFGLRFR
+15 YLAGITLFGLQFR
-28 SKDRS
+28 SRDRS

-91 CFIFLPRYFR
+91 CIIFLPRYFR

-149 IGTGDVVSIAIICV
+149 IGTRDIVSIGIICA
-163 LTLVYTL
+163 LTLIYTL

-178 WTDVVQMGLY
+178 WTDVVQMALY
-188 IAGTIISV
+188 VAGTIVSV
-196 ILLGNRVPG
+196 ILLGHRVPG
-205 GWHTIHTI
+205 GWHAIHTV
-213 AAASGKLTIFHFAF
+213 AAAAGKVTIFHFAF
-227 SLSETYTFWAG
+227 SLSQTYTFWAG

-260 LAAKNLRDSRIA
+260 LAAKNLRESRIA
-272 LLSSGVVIL
+272 LLASGVVIL

-296 FYGHVTKGTAPAN
+296 FYGNVTHGTPPGN
-309 PDRIFPAFIVTEM
+309 PDRVFPAFIVTEM
-322 PHGIAGL
+322 PHGVAGL

-354 VDFYVAWKPNADE
+354 VDFYMAWKPDAEE
-367 RERARLSRAMTVFWA
+367 RQRARLSRVMTFFWA
-382 GLLFVLALM
+382 ILLFVLALM

-415 VFLLGTLTKSATEAG
+415 VFLLGTLTKTATESG
-430 AMIGMIGGLVMN
+430 AIIGMIGGLVAN
-442 ILLWR
+442 ILLWK
-447 QPHWFPAP
+447 QPHSVPLP
-455 KVAFTWFVLI
+455 KIAWTWFVLI
-465 GSMITFILGWMM
+465 GSLLTFALGWVM
-477 SRFLPKRSASKIVVL
+477 SKILPGKRTSKIAVL
-492 LIALLVPQLRAQD
+492 LMVLLASHLKAQED
-505 AEFRQIDR
+505 PEFRQIDR

-521 GKFPGAVVIAGHN
+521 KKFPGAVVIAGHK
-534 GHIIFHKAYGNMSLM
+534 GKIIFHKAYGNSSLI
-549 PVPESM
+549 PAPEAM

-563 ASLTKVLATAPAVMQ
+563 ASLTKVLATAPAIMQ
-578 LYEQGRFRLND
+578 LYEQGRFQLND
-589 PVAEYLPEFAA
+589 PVAQYLPQFAA

-622 SLEDPWLGKE
+622 SLDDPWEGKE
-632 EGLRRAFTAIPV
+632 EGLRRAFAATPV

-663 LVEKLSGLTLDEYQ
+663 LVEKLSGLTLDQYQ
-677 RRYLAEPLG
+677 QRYLAQPLG
-686 VEHMRFLPPQGWRSR
+686 VEHMRFLPPESWRSH
-701 IAPTQYDDGVMLR
+701 IAPTQYDHGVMLR
-714 GLVHDPT
+714 GVVHDPT

-771 PGQPATGTAL
+771 PAQPATGTAL
-781 RGLGWDIESPFSSN
+781 RGLGWDIDSPFSSN

-844 GGVATAIARWV
+844 GAVANAIARWV
-855 RLQPDGGALAAAL
+855 KLHPDSGSLAASL
-868 TGYNESIAGERGWQ
+868 TGYNESIAGERRHQ
-882 DRNGKV
+882 DRNGTV

-893 VLEEDHFASLAVLA
+893 VLEQEHFAPLAALA
-907 AKHGGKLRLGLLTN
+907 AKHGGSLRVGLLTN

-926 AQGRRTVDILAHEA
+926 AQGRRTIDVLAGA
-940 EKAVPG
+940 PG
-946 LKLKLL
+946 LQLKLL

-964 REGIQNGKDPS
+964 KEGIQDTKDAA
-975 TGLPVVSLYGASAS
+975 TGLPVVSLYGVQ
-989 DRRPSLE
+989 RRPSLE

-1004 LIDLQDAGVRFYTY
+1004 FVDLQDAGVRFYTY
-1018 ETVVRYFLEAGGHSG
+1018 ETVVRYFLEAAGRTG
-1033 TDIVVLDRPNPI
+1033 TDIVVLDRPDPLG
-1045 AGAFVQGPLSDAGSE
+1045 GAFVQGPVSDAGTE

-1066 PIPVRHGMTL
+1066 PLPVRHGMTL
-1076 GELARYFNGEYK
+1076 GELARYLNGEYK

-1093 TVVEMKGW
+1093 TVVAMKGW
-1101 QRGDWFDD
+1101 QRGDWFDA
-1109 TGLTWTN
+1109 TGLSWTN

-1126 AILYPA
+1126 AMLYPA

-1144 RGTDTPFAYVGA
+1144 RGTDTPFEYVGA

-1161 RQLAR
+1161 PALAR
-1166 ALNARLLP
+1166 VLNARFLP
-1174 GVRFLPVEFTPHS
+1174 GVRFLPVDFTPRA
-1187 PYPYAGQLCHG
+1187 PYPYADQLCHG

-1204 DRNVLD
+1204 GRNVID
-1210 SPELGLEIASALHKL
+1210 SPELGMEIAAAIHKL
-1225 YGDKYALNKIETL
+1225 AGEKFQMSKIETL
-1238 LANRSVLEALQAG
+1238 LANRSVLEALLAS

-1263 QLHDFETRRTPYLLY
+1263 QLHDFEEKRKPYLLY

>member
-1 MHRLSALDL
+1 MHRLSSVDL
-10 SLVAI
+10 SLVAL
-15 YLVGITLFGLRFR
+15 YLAGITLFGLQFR

-33 LKNYFLADRRIPWW
+33 LKSYFLADRKIPWW

-76 FLEIVL
+76 FLQIVL

-91 CFIFLPRYFR
+91 CILFLPRYFR

-108 EVIGQRFG
+108 EVIGERFG

-149 IGTGDVVSIAIICV
+149 IGTGDVLSIAIIV
-163 LTLVYTL
+163 LLTLIYTL

-178 WTDVVQMGLY
+178 WTDVVQMALY
-188 IAGTIISV
+188 VAGTTVSV
-196 ILLGNRVPG
+196 FVLAHRVPG
-205 GWHTIHTI
+205 GWQAIHTV
-213 AAASGKLTIFHFAF
+213 ASSSGKLTIFHFAF
-227 SLSETYTFWAG
+227 SLSQTYTFWAG
-238 LAGGCFLTMASH
+238 VAGGCFLTMASH

-260 LAAKNLRDSRIA
+260 LAAKNLRESRIA
-272 LLSSGVVIL
+272 LLASGGVIL

-296 FYGHVTKGTAPAN
+296 FYGNVTNGMS
-309 PDRIFPAFIVTEM
+309 PDRVFPTFIVSEM
-322 PHGIAGL
+322 PRGVAGL

-354 VDFYVAWKPNADE
+354 VDFYLAWKPDADE
-367 RERARLSRAMTVFWA
+367 QERARLSRAMTFFWSL
-382 GLLFVLALM
+382 LLFVLALM
-391 SRGGGHVVEV
+391 SRSGGHVVEV

-415 VFLLGTLTKSATEAG
+415 VFLLGTLTKSATESG
-430 AMIGMIGGLVMN
+430 AIVGMIGGLVAN
-442 ILLWR
+442 VLLWK
-447 QPHWFPAP
+447 QPHFVP
-455 KVAFTWFVLI
+455 KVAWTWFVLI
-465 GSMITFILGWMM
+465 GSLLTFILGWLM
-477 SRFLPKRSASKIVVL
+477 SRLLPIKKRYAVL
-492 LIALLVPQLRAQD
+492 LIVLLAPQLKAQD
-505 AEFRQIDR
+505 AEFHQIDR
-513 IVEGGIAA
+513 IVEAGIAA
-521 GKFPGAVVIAGHN
+521 KKFPGAVVIAGHD
-534 GHIIFHKAYGNMSLM
+534 GHIIFHKAYGNSSLI
-549 PVPESM
+549 PAPEPM

-622 SLEDPWLGKE
+622 SLDDPWEGKA
-632 EGLRRAFTAIPV
+632 EGLRRAFTCTPV
-644 TAPGVQFRYSDIN
+644 TPPGVQFRYSDIN

-663 LVEKLSGLTLDEYQ
+663 LVEKLSGLTLDQYQ
-677 RRYLAEPLG
+677 KRYLAEPLG
-686 VEHMRFLPPQGWRSR
+686 VEHMQFLPPESWHGR
-701 IAPTQYDDGVMLR
+701 IAPTQYDQGVMLQ
-714 GLVHDPT
+714 GVVHDPT

-740 VAIYAQNLLDRLAG
+740 VAVYAQNLLDRLAG

-760 LQQLTLEKMTT
+760 LSQLTLLKMTT
-771 PGQPATGTAL
+771 PAQPATGTAL
-781 RGLGWDIESPFSSN
+781 RGLGWDIESPYSSN

-808 GFTGTSLWMDPTSDT
+808 GFTGTSLWIDQTSDT

-835 GPTGINAIR
+835 GSTSINAIR
-844 GGVATAIARWV
+844 GGVASEIARWV
-855 RLQPDGGALAAAL
+855 KVHPDNGSMVASI
-868 TGYNESIAGERGWQ
+868 TGYNESIAGERRWQ
-882 DRNGKV
+882 ARNGNV
-888 TTGID
+888 TNGID
-893 VLEEDHFASLAVLA
+893 VLEETQFAPLA
-907 AKHGGKLRLGLLTN
+907 ALAQKHGGKLRVGLLTN

-926 AQGRRTVDILAHEA
+926 AQRRRTIDVLAA
-940 EKAVPG
+940 APSLQ
-946 LKLKLL
+946 LKVI
-952 FSPEHGINGALD
+952 FSPEHGIQGALD
-964 REGIQNGKDPS
+964 KQNIDDTKDAS
-975 TGLPVVSLYGASAS
+975 TGLPVISLFGKQL
-989 DRRPSLE
+989 RPSLD
-996 TLRGLDAV
+996 TLRSLDAV
-1004 LIDLQDAGVRFYTY
+1004 LIDIQDAGVRFYTY
-1018 ETVVRYFLEAGGHSG
+1018 ETAVRYFLEAAGQTG
-1033 TDIVVLDRPNPI
+1033 TDIVVLDRPDPVT
-1045 AGAFVQGPLSDAGSE
+1045 GEFVQGPLSDAGRE

-1076 GELARYFNGEYK
+1076 GELAQYFNGEYK
-1088 LGAPL
+1088 LHAPL
-1093 TVVEMKGW
+1093 TVVAMKGW
-1101 QRGDWFDD
+1101 QRGDWFDS
-1109 TGLTWTN
+1109 TGLAWTN
-1116 PSPNLRSLRE
+1116 PSPNLRSLRA
-1126 AILYPA
+1126 AILYPGV
-1132 LGLIE
+1132 GLIE

-1144 RGTDTPFAYVGA
+1144 RGTDTPFEYVGA

-1161 RQLAR
+1161 PAMAR
-1166 ALNARLLP
+1166 VLNARFLP
-1174 GVRFLPVEFTPHS
+1174 GVRFVPVEFTPKT
-1187 PYPYAGQLCHG
+1187 PYPYADQVCHG

-1210 SPELGLEIASALHKL
+1210 SPELGLEIASAIHKVS
-1225 YGDKYALNKIETL
+1225 GEKFQLNKIDRL
-1238 LANRSVLEALQAG
+1238 LVNKGVLDGLLAG
-1251 RDPQRIAEDWQQ
+1251 RDPQRLAEEWRQQ
-1263 QLHDFETRRTPYLLY
+1263 VNDFEARRKAYLLY

>member
-1 MHRLSALDL
+1 MHRLSSVDL

-15 YLVGITLFGLRFR
+15 YLAGITLFGLQFR

-33 LKNYFLADRRIPWW
+33 LKNYFLADRKIPWW

-69 AYTGDWG
+69 SYTGDWG
-76 FLEIVL
+76 FLQIVL

-91 CFIFLPRYFR
+91 CILFLPRYFR

-108 EVIGQRFG
+108 EVIGERFG

-149 IGTGDVVSIAIICV
+149 IGTGDVLSIAIIV
-163 LTLVYTL
+163 LLTLIYTL

-178 WTDVVQMGLY
+178 WTDVVQMVLY
-188 IAGTIISV
+188 VAGTVVSV
-196 ILLGNRVPG
+196 LVLAHRVPG
-205 GWHTIHTI
+205 GWHAIHTV
-213 AAASGKLTIFHFAF
+213 ASSAGKLTIFHFAF
-227 SLSETYTFWAG
+227 SLSQTYTFWAG
-238 LAGGCFLTMASH
+238 AAGGCFLTMASH

-260 LAAKNLRDSRIA
+260 LAAKNLRESRIA
-272 LLSSGVVIL
+272 LLASGGVIL

-296 FYGHVTKGTAPAN
+296 FYGNVTNGVS
-309 PDRIFPAFIVTEM
+309 PDRVFPTFIVSEM
-322 PHGIAGL
+322 PRGVAGL

-354 VDFYVAWKPNADE
+354 VDFYLAWKPDADE
-367 RERARLSRAMTVFWA
+367 RKRARLSRAMTFFWA
-382 GLLFVLALM
+382 LLLFVLALM
-391 SRGGGHVVEV
+391 SRSGGHVVEV

-415 VFLLGTLTKSATEAG
+415 VFLLGTLTKSATETG
-430 AMIGMIGGLVMN
+430 AIIGMIGGLVAN
-442 ILLWR
+442 VLLWK
-447 QPHWFPAP
+447 QPHFVPR
-455 KVAFTWFVLI
+455 VAFTWFVLI
-465 GSMITFILGWMM
+465 GSLLTFILGWLM
-477 SRFLPKRSASKIVVL
+477 SKLLPIKKRYAVL
-492 LIALLVPQLRAQD
+492 LFVLLAPQLKAQD

-513 IVEGGIAA
+513 IVEAGIAA
-521 GKFPGAVVIAGHN
+521 KKFPGAVVIAGHD
-534 GHIIFHKAYGNMSLM
+534 GQIIFHKAYGNRSLI
-549 PVPESM
+549 PAPEPM

-600 NGKQDI
+600 NGKEDI

-622 SLEDPWLGKE
+622 SLDDPWEGKA
-632 EGLRRAFTAIPV
+632 EGLRRAFTSTPV

-663 LVEKLSGLTLDEYQ
+663 LVEKLSGLTLDQYQ
-677 RRYLAEPLG
+677 KQYLAEPLG
-686 VEHMRFLPPQGWRSR
+686 VEHMQFLPPESWRGR
-701 IAPTQYDDGVMLR
+701 IAPTQYDQGVMLR
-714 GLVHDPT
+714 GVVHDPT

-740 VAIYAQNLLDRLAG
+740 VAVYAQNLLDRLAG

-760 LQQLTLEKMTT
+760 LSQLTLKKMTT
-771 PGQPATGTAL
+771 PAQPATGTAL
-781 RGLGWDIESPFSSN
+781 RGLGWDIESPYSSN

-808 GFTGTSLWMDPTSDT
+808 GFTGTSLWIDQTSDT

-835 GPTGINAIR
+835 GSTSINAIR
-844 GGVATAIARWV
+844 GGVASEIARWV
-855 RLQPDGGALAAAL
+855 KVHPDNGSIAASI
-868 TGYNESIAGERGWQ
+868 TGYNESIAGERRWQ
-882 DRNGKV
+882 ARNGNV
-888 TTGID
+888 TNGID
-893 VLEEDHFASLAVLA
+893 VLEETQFAALAALA
-907 AKHGGKLRLGLLTN
+907 AKHGGKLRIGLLTN

-926 AQGRRTVDILAHEA
+926 AQRRRTIDVLAA
-940 EKAVPG
+940 APSLQ
-946 LKLKLL
+946 LKVI
-952 FSPEHGINGALD
+952 FSPEHGIQGTLD
-964 REGIQNGKDPS
+964 KQGIEDTKDPS
-975 TGLPVVSLYGASAS
+975 TGLPVISLFGKQL
-989 DRRPSLE
+989 RPSLD
-996 TLRGLDAV
+996 TLRSLDAV
-1004 LIDLQDAGVRFYTY
+1004 LIDIQDAGVRFYTY
-1018 ETVVRYFLEAGGHSG
+1018 ETAVRYFLEAAGQTG
-1033 TDIVVLDRPNPI
+1033 TDIVVLDRPNPVT
-1045 AGAFVQGPLSDAGSE
+1045 GEFVQGPLSDSGSE

-1076 GELARYFNGEYK
+1076 GELAQYFNGEYK
-1088 LGAPL
+1088 MHAPL
-1093 TVVEMKGW
+1093 TVVAMKGW
-1101 QRGDWFDD
+1101 QRGDWFDS
-1109 TGLTWTN
+1109 TGLLWTN
-1116 PSPNLRSLRE
+1116 PSPNLRSLRA
-1126 AILYPA
+1126 AILYPGV
-1132 LGLIE
+1132 GLIE

-1144 RGTDTPFAYVGA
+1144 RGTDTPFEYVGA

-1161 RQLAR
+1161 PALAR
-1166 ALNARLLP
+1166 TLNARFLP
-1174 GVRFLPVEFTPHS
+1174 GVRFVPVEFTPRT
-1187 PYPYAGQLCHG
+1187 PYPYADQLCHG

-1210 SPELGLEIASALHKL
+1210 SPELGLEVASAIHKL
-1225 YGDKYALNKIETL
+1225 SGDKYQLNKIDRL
-1238 LANRSVLEALQAG
+1238 LANKGVLDGLLAG
-1251 RDPQRIAEDWQQ
+1251 RDPQRLAEEWRQQ
-1263 QLHDFETRRTPYLLY
+1263 VNDFDARRKAYLLY